1 MASQNQHDH
10 QHDHLH
16 GQVAIVTGAS
26 SGLGRSI
33 AVNLAQVGVRVA
45 LAARTKPAL
54 DELAQQII
62 TAGGTAL
69 VVPTDVGH
77 EAQIEQLLAKTQAE
91 WGRLDILVTCAGG
104 ASFGPLIESSTE
116 DWDALMNI
124 NLRGT
129 YLCAKHALRVML
141 PQRSGHILNVLSIAS
156 NTILPGSSAYTASKF
171 GALGLTKV
179 MAAEVRS
186 EGIKVTAVIPGATD
200 TPLWDKSGGDLDR
213 SKMLSPDDVA
223 QALLSV
229 IAQPASIHTDEIV
242 LMPPLGVL

>member
-1 MASQNQHDH
+1 MARHD
-10 QHDHLH
+10 LH
-16 GQVAIVTGAS
+16 RQLAGQAAIVTGAG
-26 SGLGRSI
+26 SGLGRAI
-33 AVNLAQVGVRVA
+33 AAALAQAGVHVA

-54 DELAQQII
+54 DAVAQEIA

-69 VVPTDVGH
+69 VVPTDVGE
-77 EAQIEQLLAKTQAE
+77 EAHIEHLVATTQAE

-104 ASFGPLIESSTE
+104 ASFGPLLESSTE
-116 DWDALMNI
+116 EWDTLMKI
-124 NLRGT
+124 NLRGI
-129 YLCAKHALRVML
+129 YLCAKHALKVML
-141 PQRSGHILNVLSIAS
+141 PQRRGHILNVLSIAS
-156 NTILPGSSAYTASKF
+156 TTILPGSSAYTASKF

-186 EGIKVTAVIPGATD
+186 EGIKVTAVIPGAVN

-213 SKMLSPDDVA
+213 TKMLSPDDVA
-223 QALLSV
+223 RAMLDV